1 MSNIKIRQMRLEEI
15 EKVEEL
21 GCAMEK

>member
-1 MSNIKIRQMRLEEI
+1 MSNIKIRQMRIEI

>member
-1 MSNIKIRQMRLEEI
+1 MSNIKIRQMRIEI

-21 GCAMEK
+21 GCAMGK